1 MPELTYRGLKYTQSK
16 AASTSQDVDL
26 HLKYFGHEIM
36 RKKIHE
42 AMKAEM
48 G

>member
-1 MPELTYRGLKYTQSK
+1 MAELTYRGIKYTQSK
-16 AASTSQDVDL
+16 SAAASQPIR
-26 HLKYFGHEIM
+26 LKYCGHEIM
-36 RKKIHE
+36 SKKIHE